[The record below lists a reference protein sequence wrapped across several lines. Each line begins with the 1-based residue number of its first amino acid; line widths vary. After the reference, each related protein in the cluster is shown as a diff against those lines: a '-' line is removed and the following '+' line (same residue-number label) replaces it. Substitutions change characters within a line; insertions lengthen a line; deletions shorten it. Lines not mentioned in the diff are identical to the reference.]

1 MPAFALPASPSS
13 SPVAASSPPPTQ
25 QPAVAPPATSP
36 ATASIPPAATPTQP
50 APTVGSGEDAARPP
64 LAGGL
69 THRASKRLQKRKAD
83 VAARSAERKS
93 KLARSAPPPSGF
105 SLEALLAAPPVLAA
119 APAVRTKAAGKQKAG
134 SASRAARKPT
144 QPTGPATSD
153 AATGGGSGGAPTL
166 VSGAKAPDRHRRVAT
181 ASPSPARH
189 TVIYL
194 DSPMPPV
201 SGASGVTLAR
211 TAFPPM
217 PNASRDGDTEENF
230 DLASFLES
238 TSAPPPGGATRPSD
252 AGYLHTQPAQT
263 TADEAAARLIAQVGS
278 LSEIVLAL
286 RDQLATST
294 VPTRSSMPAST
305 PHMLAVGAAAAGTS
319 WTLPAAGMHA
329 LPPARL
335 RKLRAS
341 SFPATGNRSRS
352 DYAPHP
358 THVLAA
364 HRSIA
369 SLYRQDGTFTQPTDT
384 VIGFRSAPD
393 IPFDI
398 TIPTASALYCV
409 RLGSQGLS
417 LPHFRPLSDDERL
430 TRSSNNANFSLDFST
445 ALQPPQAPTSCTSN
459 DDILLALSG
468 LSAFAN
474 AFWYT
479 HMNRLLDRIRR
490 FVSDNQTAD
499 PGNTPMRVKRTL
511 QAYQHHVQNPPPRVT
526 QLRPDQ
532 TAA

>member
-263 TADEAAARLIAQVGS
+263 TADEAAARLIAQS
-278 LSEIVLAL
+278 LPAPRAE
-286 RDQLATST
+286 
-294 VPTRSSMPAST
+294 PTTQGHPAS
-305 PHMLAVGAAAAGTS
+305 AGPNRRMNTN
-319 WTLPAAGMHA
+319 H
-329 LPPARL
+329 
-335 RKLRAS
+335 
-341 SFPATGNRSRS
+341 ATGI
-352 DYAPHP
+352 PEH
-358 THVLAA
+358 
-364 HRSIA
+364 I
-369 SLYRQDGTFTQPTDT
+369 RQL
-384 VIGFRSAPD
+384 V
-393 IPFDI
+393 
-398 TIPTASALYCV
+398 
-409 RLGSQGLS
+409 
-417 LPHFRPLSDDERL
+417 
-430 TRSSNNANFSLDFST
+430 
-445 ALQPPQAPTSCTSN
+445 
-459 DDILLALSG
+459 
-468 LSAFAN
+468 
-474 AFWYT
+474 
-479 HMNRLLDRIRR
+479 
-490 FVSDNQTAD
+490 
-499 PGNTPMRVKRTL
+499 
-511 QAYQHHVQNPPPRVT
+511 PR
-526 QLRPDQ
+526 RPDGKEPCLRFFGGEMCFGGSRERCANSYRTHSWEGHLPRELQ
-532 TAA
+532 SYINKQYGSNRRGQHGPREGARRT

>member
-305 PHMLAVGAAAAGTS
+305 PHMLASYINKQYGSNRRGQHGPREGA
-319 WTLPAAGMHA
+319 
-329 LPPARL
+329 
-335 RKLRAS
+335 
-341 SFPATGNRSRS
+341 
-352 DYAPHP
+352 
-358 THVLAA
+358 
-364 HRSIA
+364 
-369 SLYRQDGTFTQPTDT
+369 
-384 VIGFRSAPD
+384 
-393 IPFDI
+393 
-398 TIPTASALYCV
+398 
-409 RLGSQGLS
+409 
-417 LPHFRPLSDDERL
+417 
-430 TRSSNNANFSLDFST
+430 
-445 ALQPPQAPTSCTSN
+445 
-459 DDILLALSG
+459 
-468 LSAFAN
+468 
-474 AFWYT
+474 
-479 HMNRLLDRIRR
+479 RR
-490 FVSDNQTAD
+490 T
-499 PGNTPMRVKRTL
+499 
-511 QAYQHHVQNPPPRVT
+511 
-526 QLRPDQ
+526 
-532 TAA
+532 